1 MRSAV
6 ADEMRAKVRERILG
20 LTPSERTELAQL
32 LGDEAV
38 ASSAA
43 THDVSPA
50 NARPTLGASTAK
62 SRKPHPKRPR
72 RP

>member
-6 ADEMRAKVRERILG
+6 ADEMRAKVRERILS
-20 LTPSERTELAQL
+20 LTPSERAELAQL
-32 LGDEAV
+32 LGGEAL

-50 NARPTLGASTAK
+50 SARPTPRSSEAK
-62 SRKPHPKRPR
+62 PRKLRPKRPR
-72 RP
+72 KP